1 MTIFEQNNFLIK
13 IIVFILIFS
22 SLVYGEDL
30 IYPYEFRQDTTIT
43 GLVIAD
49 GHIFDNASLTYISIY
64 NTFTHEKKPPS
75 VIFYNE
81 NFSPID
87 SITLSSHESA
97 ILRNVL
103 VFDFDGDSFDE
114 IVFAISDPDKIWF
127 LYFDPSNSTTIK
139 SEFFNFPF
147 KDNRSNISINMITA
161 QLDEDDFV
169 EIIISTGE
177 SSVRQ
182 FTING
187 IWAVDIEKQQVIWE
201 NFSANNLL
209 KTEPVNFVSRNKSI
223 IVYAGSSIDSPA
235 YNFSFSNGYFH
246 YFNHS
251 DRSSVIYDK
260 NFNTLKKSISDTLS
274 MDYSCDSVA
283 FIKAIDSDNNL
294 IWKRTLSIHDVDISL
309 SSFNFNGSPKLIVLY
324 SSNSKN
330 GALEIVDPLT
340 GNIEKSISFE
350 DRQRRLFTLE
360 NEIIVS
366 YFNTITKYNEDLNQ
380 TSVVKPKFKII
391 PIATY
396 RDLDNPLIFAQE
408 GSSVVQSLVVLDD
421 KLEKVASFEIR
432 GLINFLNNSHLASVY
447 DSGERTTKLFSIR
460 KLAWFDTITTNTL
473 RNLVISF
480 LLIILV
486 TMFLWINTL
495 RHSWGKIARQKNE
508 LEASNKELKETTA
521 KLVEVEKLAVYGTI
535 ASSIAHEIN
544 SPLGAIINSAQRIRE
559 NKDADLQ
566 KNIDLIEKAGKRSK
580 SIIEKLLLGTR
591 DSKEQSYSN
600 LNDVIKDWKELSLKQ
615 FDNLGISLETNIGC
629 NNNIAISATELNQ
642 ILTNLL
648 FNARDSIMERNFHIK
663 TIRISSEKKEN
674 KCIITVQDTGTGFSP
689 TKLKNPFEAFKTSKG
704 QGLGTGLGLWVVKN
718 IIDQIGGD
726 ISISNWEMGA
736 EVKII
741 IPLFLETIN
750 E

>member
-648 FNARDSIMERNFHIK
+648 FNARDSIMERNFHTK

>member
-22 SLVYGEDL
+22 SFVYGEDL

-161 QLDEDDFV
+161 QLDEDNFV

>member
-235 YNFSFSNGYFH
+235 YNFSFSNGFFH

-447 DSGERTTKLFSIR
+447 DSGERATKLFSIH
-460 KLAWFDTITTNTL
+460 KLAWFDTITASTL

-495 RHSWGKIARQKNE
+495 RHSWKKIARQKNE

-648 FNARDSIMERNFHIK
+648 FNARDSIMERNFHTK